1 MSMANVGKRLLV
13 WAVLTGAVLVTGASA
28 ESKARIVRL
37 SEVQGDVQ
45 MDRDT
50 GGGFEKA
57 FLNLPVIEGAK
68 LKTGDAGR
76 AEVEF
81 EDGSV
86 LRIVPNSELDFTRLA
101 LGDDGQKLSTV
112 ELIQGTVY
120 ANVSPK
126 KGDGFTLNFGR
137 ESVTLTT
144 SAHFRT
150 SLTKDDATLAVFQ
163 GDVQVTG
170 PSGQVEVGKKHSAT
184 FDLANNDSYTL
195 AKNYDE
201 DPNDKWDQ
209 KQNEYRTRYSSN
221 GASSIS
227 SPYAY
232 GMSDLNY
239 YGNYFDAP
247 GYGMVWQPYFAGMG
261 WSPFQDGG
269 WAWYPGFGYMWVS
282 AYPWGWMP
290 YRYGNWVFVPS
301 FGWVWQPGFWNTWFA
316 IPRVVNPPIRTAVPT
331 PPVRSRAT
339 VMVGRGLTV
348 NPVAEPPRRLTIAA
362 GSAGLGVPRGAV
374 RHLDR
379 FAKEAV
385 KSPGPVVVTTA
396 RPPMSSGVGPT
407 ASRTG
412 SAISAPRASPPTRS
426 SSPPARSSKPH

>member
-1 MSMANVGKRLLV
+1 MSIANAGKRLLV
-13 WAVLTGAVLVTGASA
+13 WAVLTGVLLVTGASA

-68 LKTGDAGR
+68 LKTGDDGR

-112 ELIQGTVY
+112 ELVQGTAY
-120 ANVSPK
+120 ANISPK
-126 KGDGFTLNFGR
+126 KGDQFTLNFGR
-137 ESVTLTT
+137 ESVTLTEST
-144 SAHFRT
+144 HFRA
-150 SLTKDDATLAVFQ
+150 SLTKNDASLAVFQ
-163 GDVQVTG
+163 GDVQVAG
-170 PSGQVEVGKKHSAT
+170 PSGGVEIGKKHSAT
-184 FDLANNDSYTL
+184 FDLANNGNYTL
-195 AKNYDE
+195 AKNYDV
-201 DPNDKWDQ
+201 DPYDKWDQ
-209 KQNEYRTRYSSN
+209 QQTEYHNRYP
-221 GASSIS
+221 ASASGVS

-239 YGNYFDAP
+239 YGNYFNVP
-247 GYGMVWQPYFAGMG
+247 GYGMLWQPYFTGMG

-269 WAWYPGFGYMWVS
+269 WAWYPGYGYMWVS

-290 YRYGNWVFVPS
+290 YRYGNWMFVPS
-301 FGWVWQPGFWNTWFA
+301 YGWLWQPGYWNTWYP
-316 IPRVVNPPIRTAVPT
+316 IPRVVNPPVRTVVPV

-348 NPVAEPPRRLTIAA
+348 NPVAAPPRRLTITP
-362 GSAGLGVPRGAV
+362 GLAGLGVPRGTV
-374 RHLDR
+374 SHLDR
-379 FAKEAV
+379 YAKQAV
-385 KSPGPVVVTTA
+385 KSSRPVVVTTA
-396 RPPMSSGVGPT
+396 PPPTTSGGWSPMPSMV
-407 ASRTG
+407 
-412 SAISAPRASPPTRS
+412 SAPPVPMAPATRPSAPPVRS
-426 SSPPARSSKPH
+426 IKPHN

>member
-1 MSMANVGKRLLV
+1 MSSANVGKRLLV
-13 WAVLTGAVLVTGASA
+13 WAVMTGAVLVTGASA

-68 LKTGDAGR
+68 LTTGGDGR

-112 ELIQGTVY
+112 ELVLGTAY
-120 ANVSPK
+120 ANVAPK
-126 KGDGFTLNFGR
+126 KGDRFTLNFGQ
-137 ESVTLTT
+137 ESVSLTE
-144 SAHFRT
+144 SAHFRA
-150 SLTKDDATLAVFQ
+150 SLTKGDATVAVFQ

-170 PSGQVEVGKKHSAT
+170 PSGQVEIGKKHSAT
-184 FDLANNDSYTL
+184 FDLANNGSYTL

-201 DPNDKWDQ
+201 DPYDKWDQ
-209 KQNEYRTRYSSN
+209 KQNDYRTRYSSYN
-221 GASSIS
+221 HTGVS
-227 SPYAY
+227 SPYVY

-239 YGNYFDAP
+239 YGSYFDVP
-247 GYGMVWQPYFAGMG
+247 GYGMVWQPYFTGMG
-261 WSPFQDGG
+261 WDPFMDGG
-269 WAWYPGFGYMWVS
+269 WAWYPGAGYMWVS

-290 YRYGNWVFVPS
+290 YRYGNWLFVPGY
-301 FGWVWQPGFWNTWFA
+301 GWVWQPGYWTTWYA
-316 IPRVVNPPIRTAVPT
+316 IPRVVNPPARMAVLT
-331 PPVRSRAT
+331 PPVKSRAT

-348 NPVAEPPRRLTIAA
+348 NPVGEPPKRLTITP
-362 GSAGLGVPRGAV
+362 GSAGLGVPRGSV
-374 RHLDR
+374 QHLDR
-379 FAKEAV
+379 FAKTAV
-385 KSPGPVVVTTA
+385 KNSAPVVVRTE
-396 RPPMSSGVGPT
+396 RPPMSGFSSNAPV
-407 ASRTG
+407 RTG
-412 SAISAPRASPPTRS
+412 ATSASAGTTHA
-426 SSPPARSSKPH
+426 SSPPAHSTKPH

>member
-13 WAVLTGAVLVTGASA
+13 WAVMTGALLVTGASA

-37 SEVQGDVQ
+37 SEVQGEVQ

-57 FLNLPVIEGAK
+57 FLNLPVVEGAK
-68 LKTGDAGR
+68 LKTGDEGR

-112 ELIQGTVY
+112 ELVQGTAY

-126 KGDGFTLNFGR
+126 KGDRFTLNFGR
-137 ESVTLTT
+137 ESATLTEA
-144 SAHFRT
+144 AHFRA
-150 SLTKDDATLAVFQ
+150 SLTKNDATLAVFQ
-163 GDVQVTG
+163 GDVQVSG
-170 PSGQVEVGKKHSAT
+170 PSGQVEIGKKHSAT
-184 FDLANNDSYTL
+184 FDLGNNGSYTL

-201 DPNDKWDQ
+201 DPYDKWDQ
-209 KQNEYRTRYSSN
+209 KQNDYRSRYSSN
-221 GASSIS
+221 GPSGIS

-239 YGNYFDAP
+239 YGSYFDAP
-247 GYGMVWQPYFAGMG
+247 GYGMVWQPYFVGMG

-269 WAWYPGFGYMWVS
+269 WAWYPGFGYTWVS

-290 YRYGNWVFVPS
+290 YRYGNWLFVPG

-316 IPRVVNPPIRTAVPT
+316 IPRVVNPPARMAALT

-348 NPVAEPPRRLTIAA
+348 NTVAEPPRRMTITP
-362 GSAGLGVPRGAV
+362 GSAGLGVPRGTV

-379 FAKEAV
+379 FAKTVE
-385 KSPGPVVVTTA
+385 KGSGPVVVTTA
-396 RPPMSSGVGPT
+396 RPPMSGAGPT
-407 ASRTG
+407 TSPTG
-412 SAISAPRASPPTRS
+412 SATSAPMGSATRS
-426 SSPPARSSKPH
+426 SSPPVRSSKPH